1 MTLASLLSM
10 VSSMLPIIQS
20 LIGIIDAKKSS
31 DIPEIIDLAAELIPN
46 VQSLIAKIELIREQT
61 PDEYQ
66 AVWDTIRTD
75 WDSTVAKWKTSQT

>member
-1 MTLASLLSM
+1 MNLASLLSM
-10 VSSMLPIIQS
+10 VASMLPIVQS
-20 LIGIIDAKKSS
+20 LIGVIDKNKTS

-66 AVWDTIRTD
+66 AVWDTLRTD
-75 WDSTVAKWKTSQT
+75 WDSTVAKWKSP